1 MAKYINR
8 DELADWLKRIPLKDL
23 SDGLGLCRIIME
35 EDFKQAIRTIPKGA
49 IVDLEPVVHGHFVY
63 DGPMFAGD
71 VKCWHCSRCSRLV
84 TDVGRNHFD
93 YCPWCGARM
102 DDGACNQECKYNTP
116 DRGCIAKT
124 IGARCDLENAA
135 GKRGGGEAG

>member
-1 MAKYINR
+1 MAEYIEREAALSAVYETYLEYLSVVQNAVR
-8 DELADWLKRIPLKDL
+8 SIPAAD
-23 SDGLGLCRIIME
+23 
-35 EDFKQAIRTIPKGA
+35 
-49 IVDLEPVVHGHFVY
+49 VVPVVHGHFVY

-102 DDGACNQECKYNTP
+102 DDGACNQVCKYNTP
-116 DRGCIAKT
+116 DRGCVA
-124 IGARCDLENAA
+124 GELRARCDLANVA